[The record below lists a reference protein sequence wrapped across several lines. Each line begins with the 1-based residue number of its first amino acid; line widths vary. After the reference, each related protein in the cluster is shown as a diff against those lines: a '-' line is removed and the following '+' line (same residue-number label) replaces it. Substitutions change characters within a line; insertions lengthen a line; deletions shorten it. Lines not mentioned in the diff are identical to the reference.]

1 MVQEKGTGCTTTPC
15 LACFYPRWPP
25 GERNNHRCNR
35 NFLGIWGDYFNETV
49 PGETLVR
56 VLECETDERL
66 LIEAAQRDPLRFAE
80 LYESNFERVYAFVAY
95 RVRDREEAQDL
106 TAEVFHEALAG
117 IQRFEWKGKPFAARV
132 IADHWER
139 HGKRRDVPADDLEQT
154 RVEAVSE
161 QRAMLFQLV
170 DALPEDQRQVII
182 RRFVD
187 RRSVRDIAQEFGR
200 SEGAVKQLQFRALQT
215 LRSRMRS
222 RYV

>member
-1 MVQEKGTGCTTTPC
+1 M
-15 LACFYPRWPP
+15 
-25 GERNNHRCNR
+25 
-35 NFLGIWGDYFNETV
+35 
-49 PGETLVR
+49 R

-117 IQRFEWKGKPFAARV
+117 IQRFEWKGKPFAAWLLGIAAKV

-139 HGKRRDVPADDLEQT
+139 RGKRRDVSADDLEQT
-154 RVEAVSE
+154 RMEAVSE

-187 RRSVRDIAQEFGR
+187 QRSVRDIAQEFGR

>member
-1 MVQEKGTGCTTTPC
+1 MKTQSPRETP
-15 LACFYPRWPP
+15 
-25 GERNNHRCNR
+25 
-35 NFLGIWGDYFNETV
+35 
-49 PGETLVR
+49 VR
-56 VLECETDERL
+56 ALEFETDERL

-106 TAEVFHEALAG
+106 TAEIFHQALAS
-117 IQRFEWKGKPFAARV
+117 IQRFEWQGKPFAAWLLGIAARV
-132 IADHWER
+132 LADRWER
-139 HGKRRDVPADDLEQT
+139 LGKRLEVPGDE
-154 RVEAVSE
+154 VEEAAIAAVVE

-170 DALPEDQRQVII
+170 EALPADQRQVII

-187 RRSVRDIAQEFGR
+187 QRSIREIAQELGR

-215 LRSRMRS
+215 LRSHMRG